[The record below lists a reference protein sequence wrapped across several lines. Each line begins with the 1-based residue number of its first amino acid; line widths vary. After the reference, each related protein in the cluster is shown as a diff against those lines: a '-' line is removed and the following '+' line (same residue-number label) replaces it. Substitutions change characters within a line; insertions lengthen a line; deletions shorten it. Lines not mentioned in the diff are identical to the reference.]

1 MLKHPR
7 RPLHVG
13 LYCATLAL
21 PTGCSSSAQKP
32 PPTLST
38 TRSSV
43 PEEAIGQ
50 QFGTMSLTVVATSS
64 DYGYSQKTP
73 VQVGGGFGDGGHNTY
88 RYLNALLGP
97 QGQPVHYTRIGTC
110 CPFKTPNSPF
120 EGEGILEV
128 YEITYEGGKP
138 ARLYFDWYDS
148 GDLSIPVGL
157 TARK

>member
-1 MLKHPR
+1 MLNHPR
-7 RPLHVG
+7 RLVHIG
-13 LYCATLAL
+13 LCCAILAFSA
-21 PTGCSSSAQKP
+21 GCSSSAQKP

-38 TRSSV
+38 SRSNVS
-43 PEEAIGQ
+43 EEAIGH
-50 QFGTMSLTVVATSS
+50 QFGTTPLTAVATSA
-64 DYGYSQKTP
+64 DYGYSQKIP
-73 VQVGGGFGDGGHNTY
+73 VQVGGGFGDGSRNTY

-97 QGQPVHYTRIGTC
+97 TGQPVHYTRIGTC

-128 YEITYEGGKP
+128 YEITYDGGKP

-148 GDLSIPVGL
+148 GDVSIPVGL